1 MFKKLHIQMTL
12 FSTFITG
19 TILFIMTTVCL
30 FIAESGTRQ
39 NSYSAFTNNI
49 QSCITYLESQE
60 VISHQWLS
68 QAKNSYGIQMQI
80 KDNQTPLFYDSLHDT
95 EKEKYKRSFEQAE
108 GISKNRYALDLENPS
123 SVTTLTKSAL
133 FSMDGYYAAT
143 AMIPKTGGALSVV
156 FLYPLNGLNH
166 QILMMRISFG
176 TAVLLAIV
184 ALAVFSWFFT
194 RKLIIPLEKSKQKQ
208 TEFIASAS
216 HELRSPL
223 AVIRSGLSALEQA
236 DPQEA
241 THFFTVI
248 QKESD
253 RMARLVN
260 DMLSLANADNHSWQ
274 IFMAP
279 CELDTLLLEAYE
291 KYDPAAHEKK
301 LKLKIHLPDDP
312 LPSCTCDSSRISQ
325 VLAILIDNA
334 LSYVP
339 PQGIIILSLEKEEHY
354 FVLSVSDNGPG
365 ISDNAKTSVFQRF
378 YREDVSRN
386 DKQHF
391 GLGLSIAKEII
402 DLHHGK
408 LQVTDT
414 PGGGATFLVY
424 LPI

>member
-19 TILFIMTTVCL
+19 LILFLMTAVCL

-39 NSYSAFTNNI
+39 NSYSAFTSNI
-49 QSCITYLESQE
+49 QSCITHLESQE

-68 QAKNSYGIQMQI
+68 QAKSSYGIQMQI

-95 EKEKYKRSFEQAE
+95 EKYKDSFEQAE
-108 GISKNRYALDLENPS
+108 VISKDIYALDLNNPS
-123 SVTTLTKSAL
+123 SVTALTKSAL

-143 AMIPKTGGALSVV
+143 AMIPKTSGALSVV
-156 FLYPLNGLNH
+156 FLYPLNDLNH
-166 QILMMRISFG
+166 QIMMMRISFG
-176 TAVLLAIV
+176 AAVLFAVV

-194 RKLIIPLEKSKQKQ
+194 RKLIIPLEISRQKQ

-241 THFFTVI
+241 AHFFTVI

-274 IFMAP
+274 ICMAP
-279 CELDTLLLEAYE
+279 CELDTLLLETYE

-312 LPSCTCDSSRISQ
+312 IPSCTCDSSRISQ
-325 VLAILIDNA
+325 VLSIFLDNA

-339 PQGIIILSLEKEEHY
+339 PQGTIILSLKKEDQY
-354 FVLSVSDNGPG
+354 FILSVSDNGPG
-365 ISDNAKTSVFQRF
+365 ISDNAKASVFQRF
-378 YREDVSRN
+378 YREDISRN

-391 GLGLSIAKEII
+391 GLGLSIAKEIVN
-402 DLHHGK
+402 LHHGK
-408 LQVTDT
+408 IQVSDT

-424 LPI
+424 LPA

>member
-19 TILFIMTTVCL
+19 LILFLMAAACL
-30 FIAESGTRQ
+30 FMAESATRQ

-49 QSCITYLESQE
+49 QSCITHLESQE

-68 QAKNSYGIQMQI
+68 QAKSSYGIQMKIQ
-80 KDNQTPLFYDSLHDT
+80 DNQTPLFYDSLHDT
-95 EKEKYKRSFEQAE
+95 EKYKDSFELAKS
-108 GISKNRYALDLENPS
+108 ISKDTYALDLNNPS

-133 FSMDGYYAAT
+133 FSIDGYFAAT
-143 AMIPKTGGALSVV
+143 AMIPKTGGTLSAV
-156 FLYPLNGLNH
+156 FLYPLDNMNH
-166 QILMMRISFG
+166 QIMVMRLSFG
-176 TAVLLAIV
+176 AAVLLAIV

-194 RKLIIPLEKSKQKQ
+194 KKMIIPLEKSRQKQ
-208 TEFIASAS
+208 TEFIAAAS

-223 AVIRSGLSALEQA
+223 AVIRSGLTAMEQA
-236 DPQEA
+236 GPQEA
-241 THFFTVI
+241 AHFFTVI

-274 IFMAP
+274 ICTAP
-279 CELDTLLLEAYE
+279 CELDTLLLETYE
-291 KYDPAAHEKK
+291 KYDPSAQEKH
-301 LKLKIHLPDDP
+301 LKLKVHLPEDP
-312 LPSCTCDSSRISQ
+312 LPLCICDSSRISQ
-325 VLAILIDNA
+325 VLSILLDNA

-339 PQGIIILSLEKEEHY
+339 PQGTIILSLKREEHY
-354 FVLSVSDNGPG
+354 FVLSVADNGPG
-365 ISDNAKTSVFQRF
+365 ISDNAKISIFQRF
-378 YREDVSRN
+378 YREDISRN

-414 PGGGATFLVY
+414 PGGGATFLAY
-424 LPI
+424 LPV

>member
-19 TILFIMTTVCL
+19 TILFLMTTACL

-39 NSYSAFTNNI
+39 NNYSAFTSNI
-49 QSCITYLESQE
+49 QSCITHLESQE

-68 QAKNSYGIQMQI
+68 QAKSSYGIQIQI
-80 KDNQTPLFYDSLHDT
+80 QDNQTPLFYDSLHDT
-95 EKEKYKRSFEQAE
+95 EIYKDSFEQAKA
-108 GISKNRYALDLENPS
+108 ISKDTYALDLDNPS
-123 SVTTLTKSAL
+123 SVTALTKSAL
-133 FSMDGYYAAT
+133 FSIDGYFAAT
-143 AMIPKTGGALSVV
+143 AMIPKNGGALSVI
-156 FLYPLNGLNH
+156 FLYSLDNLDH
-166 QILMMRISFG
+166 QIRMMRISFG
-176 TAVLLAIV
+176 AAVLLAII

-194 RKLIIPLEKSKQKQ
+194 RKMIIPLEISRQMQ

-223 AVIRSGLSALEQA
+223 AVIRSSLSAIEQA
-236 DPQEA
+236 GPQEA
-241 THFFTVI
+241 AHFFTVI

-274 IFMAP
+274 ICTAP
-279 CELDTLLLEAYE
+279 CELDTLLLETYE
-291 KYDPAAHEKK
+291 KYDPAAQEKH
-301 LKLKIHLPDDP
+301 LKLKVHLPEDP
-312 LPSCTCDSSRISQ
+312 LPLCICDSSRISQ
-325 VLAILIDNA
+325 VLSILLDNA

-339 PQGIIILSLEKEEHY
+339 PQGTIILSLKREEHY
-354 FVLSVSDNGPG
+354 FVLSVADNGPG
-365 ISDNAKTSVFQRF
+365 ISDSAKISIFQRF
-378 YREDVSRN
+378 YREDISRN

-414 PGGGATFLVY
+414 PGGGATFLVS
-424 LPI
+424 LPV